1 MKGGAFS
8 LIRRF
13 REIVKPYLNNVAR
26 CSSDVVLFLTRHVL
40 FLSSHLLQPIS
51 NLFEKPCCST
61 PCRVS
66 RFVSALFAVPKLSG
80 PEHIATWSHLYM
92 SQVICQLSNLLKTRF
107 PFQEVLG
114 VWVYTHTYIYIYIIL
129 YRLYIIYKVK
139 ENCLCADCKKEMS
152 STKGRTIRV
161 ILGPS
166 WQTVTVRIHVRKTGP
181 SKC

>member
-1 MKGGAFS
+1 MTGGAFS

-80 PEHIATWSHLYM
+80 PEHIATWSHRNSEKMSVTFHPDMYTVTGYM
-92 SQVICQLSNLLKTRF
+92 SAFEPAENKISRGPWGLSI
-107 PFQEVLG
+107 
-114 VWVYTHTYIYIYIIL
+114 YTHIYIYIYVC
-129 YRLYIIYKVK
+129 YIISVLYSI
-139 ENCLCADCKKEMS
+139 EGQRELSLCW
-152 STKGRTIRV
+152 
-161 ILGPS
+161 L
-166 WQTVTVRIHVRKTGP
+166 
-181 SKC
+181 